1 MKRTMHAAGMALAI
15 SAGTAFAADIQR
27 PGYYAPAP
35 APVAPIAYNWVGPYV
50 GVNLGYQWGEV
61 SGVPTEPSG
70 MLGGVQGGYNWQSGQ
85 FVFGGE
91 ADIQI
96 TGAEDTAAPFK
107 FSNPWWGS
115 LRGRGGVAWN
125 SFLFYATAGL
135 AFGEVEGQVGGLTE
149 SKTQLGWTAGLG
161 TEVALNPRWSAKVEY
176 LYIDLGDRTFTV
188 TGGSNGFSTNL
199 LRLGV
204 NYRF

>member
-1 MKRTMHAAGMALAI
+1 MRRTIYASVALAVT
-15 SAGTAFAADIQR
+15 AGTAFAADMQR

-35 APVAPIAYNWVGPYV
+35 VAVAPVAYNWVGPYV
-50 GVNLGYQWGEV
+50 GVNLGYQWGDV
-61 SGVPTEPSG
+61 SSSPTQPSG
-70 MLGGVQGGYNWQSGQ
+70 MVGGVQGGYNWQSGQ

-96 TGAEDTAAPFK
+96 TGADDTAAPFK

-115 LRGRGGVAWN
+115 LRARGGLAWN
-125 SFLFYATAGL
+125 SFLFYATGGL

-149 SKTQLGWTAGLG
+149 TKTQLGWTVGLG
-161 TEVALNPRWSAKVEY
+161 TEVALNQRWSAKAEY
-176 LYIDLGDRTFTV
+176 LYIDLGDRNFTV
-188 TGGSNGFSTNL
+188 TGTSNGFSTNL